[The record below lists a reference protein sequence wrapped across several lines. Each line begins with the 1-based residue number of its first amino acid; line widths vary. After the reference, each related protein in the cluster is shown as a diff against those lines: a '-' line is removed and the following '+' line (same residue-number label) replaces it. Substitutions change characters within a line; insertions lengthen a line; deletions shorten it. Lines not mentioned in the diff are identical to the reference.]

1 MICKLQ
7 PNIVMMIILVK
18 RKIRLKIFKV
28 YKKIHHYIEEL
39 ENWIFLSEE
48 TITMVV
54 KIKILLLNFV

>member
-1 MICKLQ
+1 MIHKLR
-7 PNIVMMIILVK
+7 PDTVLSIVLMK
-18 RKIRLKIFKV
+18 RKIKLKIFKV

-54 KIKILLLNFV
+54 KIKILMLSFV

>member
-7 PNIVMMIILVK
+7 PNIVMTIVLVK
-18 RKIRLKIFKV
+18 RKIRLKIFKG